1 MLNIKPI
8 LIETKANSP
17 VTRKQGN
24 LGLVGFSLFHKRG
37 TKALKLPPKVGFN
50 LSLDWAD
57 KLD

>member
-17 VTRKQGN
+17 VTRKQGE
-24 LGLVGFSLFHKRG
+24 LGFSLFHERG